1 MKFVNLAAAVNAH
14 YDNARAKFAGDLE
27 TLTAA
32 AALDSWY
39 YRDMMTPAAFK
50 AAQALDGAA
59 LLPDAVKVKMLAR
72 FDRKNEKQRAAK
84 LEKLATAAEYE
95 RPRSVSIGVEW
106 HRSRVWGYNPAA
118 TVRAWHRATTGT
130 ASGCGY
136 DKESSAIASA
146 MNNNPEIMRIL
157 YEHAEKGGS
166 FPYSVHVFAGVPV
179 FDGGC
184 GVSCFR
190 SVFAACG
197 YTWRDVASGKMF
209 DAYTLEPAE
218 VAENA

>member
-1 MKFVNLAAAVNAH
+1 MKYNNLTAAVNSY
-14 YDNARAKFAGDLE
+14 YDNARAKFAADVDQ
-27 TLTAA
+27 LTAA

-59 LLPDAVKVKMLAR
+59 LLPDAVKAKMLAR

-84 LEKLATAAEYE
+84 LGKLATAAEYE

-136 DKESSAIASA
+136 DKRSAAIADA
-146 MNNNPEIMRIL
+146 FNNNPEIMRIL
-157 YEHAEKGGS
+157 YDHAEKGGS
-166 FPYSVHVFAGVPV
+166 FPYSVHVFAGLPV

-197 YTWRDVASGKMF
+197 YTWRDVASWKLF

-218 VAENA
+218 VAENV

>member
-14 YDNARAKFAGDLE
+14 YDAARAEFAEKLE
-27 TLTAA
+27 SLTAA

-39 YRDMMTPAAFK
+39 YRDMMTPAALK
-50 AAQALDGAA
+50 TAQALDGAA

-72 FDRKNEKQRAAK
+72 FNRGNEKDRAAK
-84 LEKLATAAEYE
+84 LEKLARAEYASL
-95 RPRSVSIGVEW
+95 PRSVSVSVEW
-106 HRSRVWGYNPAA
+106 HKSAMWGYNPAA
-118 TVRAWHRATTGT
+118 QVRAWNTVTTGT

-136 DKESSAIASA
+136 DKQSAAIADA
-146 MNNNPEIMRIL
+146 FNNNPEIMRIL

-197 YTWRDVASGKMF
+197 YTWRDVASGKTF

>member
-1 MKFVNLAAAVNAH
+1 MKFVNLAAAVNAY
-14 YDNARAKFAGDLE
+14 YDNARAKFSGELE

-39 YRDMMTPAAFK
+39 YRDMMTPAALK

-72 FDRKNEKQRAAK
+72 FNRGNEKDRAAK
-84 LEKLATAAEYE
+84 LEKLARAEYASL
-95 RPRSVSIGVEW
+95 PRSVSVSVEW
-106 HRSRVWGYNPAA
+106 HKSAMWGYNPAA
-118 TVRAWHRATTGT
+118 QVRAWNTVTTGT

-136 DKESSAIASA
+136 DKESAAIASA

-157 YEHAEKGGS
+157 YEHAEKGLP
-166 FPYSVHVFAGVPV
+166 FAYSVHTFAGLPS

-190 SVFAACG
+190 SVFDGCG
-197 YTWRDVASGKMF
+197 YEWRDVAHGKAY
-209 DAYTLEPAE
+209 DVYTLEPKTE
-218 VAENA
+218 GGRE

>member
-1 MKFVNLAAAVNAH
+1 MKFVNLSAAVNAY
-14 YDNARAKFAGDLE
+14 YDNAREEFAGKLE
-27 TLTAA
+27 SLTAA

-39 YRDMMTPAAFK
+39 YRDMMTPAALK
-50 AAQALDGAA
+50 AAQALDGSA
-59 LLPDAVKVKMLAR
+59 LLPAAVKAKMLAR

-84 LEKLATAAEYE
+84 LAKLATAAEYE
-95 RPRSVSIGVEW
+95 RPRSVSVGVEW
-106 HRSRVWGYNPAA
+106 HRSRVWGYNPSA
-118 TVRAWHRATTGT
+118 TVRAWHCATTGT

-136 DKESSAIASA
+136 DKESAAIASA

-166 FPYSVHVFAGVPV
+166 FPYSVLVFDGVPV

-197 YTWRDVASGKMF
+197 YTWRDVASGKAF
-209 DAYTLEPAE
+209 NAYTLEPAE
-218 VAENA
+218 VAGNA